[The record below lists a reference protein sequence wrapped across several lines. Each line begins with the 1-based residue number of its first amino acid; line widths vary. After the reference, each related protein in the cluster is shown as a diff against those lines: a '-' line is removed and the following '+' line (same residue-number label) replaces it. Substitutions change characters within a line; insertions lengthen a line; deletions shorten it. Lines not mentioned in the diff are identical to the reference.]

1 MFYHVLIETN
11 EKVGKSKTN
20 KQIFEIDRTDKELLL
35 SDIIIPFV
43 KKEEFQFNGY
53 FINTKDVVRLMVKTT
68 EKSARELSQ
77 YENDNMPA
85 GIFMYVSP
93 QDIFSYDKYTKDITK
108 EILDEAKKIKPVEIT
123 PVVNRNIHTT
133 DKTKVFI
140 VHGHDKGAKEE
151 MARFIE
157 KLGITAIILHEQ
169 ANEGSTIIEK
179 IEKNSNVG
187 FAVILYTACDFGG
200 KDTSNLRPRARQN
213 VVFEHGYFIAKLG
226 RNNVCALVAPNVEKP
241 GDIDG
246 VVYLPFDTNGGWKLS
261 LAKELKSAG
270 YDIDFNLVI

>member
-11 EKVGKSKTN
+11 EKIGKSKTN

-35 SDIIIPFV
+35 SDVIIPFV
-43 KKEEFQFNGY
+43 KKEDFQFNGY
-53 FINTKDVVRLMVKTT
+53 FINAKDVVRLMVKTT

-77 YENDNMPA
+77 YENEHMPA
-85 GIFMYVSP
+85 GILMYVSP
-93 QDIFSYDKYTKDITK
+93 QDIFGYDKYTKDITK
-108 EILDEAKKIKPVEIT
+108 EILDEAKKVRHVEVV
-123 PVVNRNIHTT
+123 PVVNKDMPTP

-157 KLGITAIILHEQ
+157 KLGLTAIILHEQ
-169 ANEGSTIIEK
+169 VNEGRTIIEK
-179 IEKNSNVG
+179 IEKNSDVG

-200 KDTSNLRPRARQN
+200 GDKSNLQPRARQN

-226 RNNVCALVAPNVEKP
+226 RNKVCALVEPDVEKP

-246 VVYLPFDTNGGWKLS
+246 VVYLPFDTSGGWKLS
-261 LAKELKSAG
+261 LAKELRSAG
-270 YDIDFNLVI
+270 YEIDFNLVF